1 MDKAL
6 CEGTGPPPIREPLPP
21 GRALPACGSLAFV
34 AACVVALVLS
44 VKEHLRPLARF
55 VKDFGSNHVPK
66 VFQALISFFFQGFQ
80 KPSRNLRNTR
90 AKHQPVADVTDNQ
103 HFEKNVKLLS

>member
-21 GRALPACGSLAFV
+21 GRALPACGSLAFG

-80 KPSRNLRNTR
+80 KPFSNLRNT
-90 AKHQPVADVTDNQ
+90 
-103 HFEKNVKLLS
+103 